1 MSAAPRMS
9 VIERLAG
16 LPDVFDLGLFCLTTS
31 LDRNSAK
38 VMVSRWAAKGYLD
51 LAGPKS
57 GVYFKRLAA
66 SLDQSE
72 QTAAAVQLLYPSAT
86 VCGAS
91 VLHRCAWT
99 TQVPRELHV
108 AIEARPSVTSL
119 NGVVLHQRS
128 LDWFRTIAQHQG
140 FEAAPRRVAQTPSA
154 QLRVLKPAFALADLY
169 ASQDGWVPDD
179 DDLDLPEDNTA
190 LNAAVQALVCFE
202 EGRQQ
207 RRWIKRLS
215 G

>member
-1 MSAAPRMS
+1 MS
-9 VIERLAG
+9 VIERLAS
-16 LPDVFDLGLFCLTTS
+16 LPDVFDLGLFCLTTG
-31 LDRNSAK
+31 LHRNSAK

-51 LAGPKS
+51 LAGSKS

-91 VLHRCAWT
+91 VLHRCART

-140 FEAAPRRVAQTPSA
+140 FEAAPRRRSPWRTCTRHRTVGSQMTTTYICRRTASRWT
-154 QLRVLKPAFALADLY
+154 LRCRHWCVLKRGVSAD
-169 ASQDGWVPDD
+169 
-179 DDLDLPEDNTA
+179 
-190 LNAAVQALVCFE
+190 
-202 EGRQQ
+202 GRSKD
-207 RRWIKRLS
+207 RRGDWPHAQK
-215 G
+215 